1 MSLWIDKKYLKLV
14 SSRLRNGK
22 WKDDKLFNHSCTYCG
37 DSTKNKL
44 KARGYHFQ
52 HKDTYV
58 YKCHNCGHSTNIGI
72 FLKDHD
78 DMLYKQWVMEKFGKK
93 KDSRPVAQQ
102 NFTFEPPKFKS
113 NPLAKYPKAEDSQL
127 CVDYLTRREI
137 PKKWWKDF
145 YFVEKSQSLSSCLL
159 YTSPSPRDS

>member
-1 MSLWIDKKYLKLV
+1 MHLLW
-14 SSRLRNGK
+14 
-22 WKDDKLFNHSCTYCG
+22 

-44 KARGYHFQ
+44 KARGYHFV

-78 DMLYKQWVMEKFGKK
+78 DLLYKQWVMEKFGKK
-93 KDSRPVAQQ
+93 KDTRPVAQQ

-127 CVDYLTRREI
+127 CVDYLTRRRNTKKMVERFI
-137 PKKWWKDF
+137 LLKNPK
-145 YFVEKSQSLSSCLL
+145 V
-159 YTSPSPRDS
+159 